1 MEAEAAEAA
10 KGGEGGGAAG
20 KADRRGGEGGQAA
33 AEKPGGGTK
42 EKSCTTASDAWDNLR
57 TKE

>member
-10 KGGEGGGAAG
+10 KGGREGEQPERRTAG
-20 KADRRGGEGGQAA
+20 EGEGGQAA

-42 EKSCTTASDAWDNLR
+42 EKNCITASDAWNNLR
-57 TKE
+57 TKK